1 MATYSA
7 NIKVNVTGLPSL
19 QRLEDR
25 VALLHKNFTKINAA
39 AANITAPF
47 QNHIRALEQ
56 MNRLL
61 VSNGRLLDQQANAAN
76 RLGRNTGGGGR
87 QGGVSPRV
95 LEEQRRGWQQQ
106 ILLLQQRARLL
117 TENSQITDKLRSAT
131 ENLLTGTAQTVRLG
145 LEQLKNAKAL
155 LATAENLA
163 KTQGLNFEH
172 QIELLK
178 EVEKEEELNARN
190 TARRIKQERD
200 DRNALL
206 RQRMSAL
213 QRLERDEEKAERDKM
228 SRIRKGVSM
237 AGRAGS
243 SVLDAVTFG
252 NGAAVA
258 RGAANS
264 TIRGG
269 LAAATVGAGAMQVGA
284 DSVLRSLPGGNMLA
298 NIGGSMGKG
307 VAAMT
312 GPLGVVGEALHNMLA
327 TLGHLPQALQ
337 LAAIAAFAFAPAV
350 GGIGAQIVKGLPAI
364 GDLGKALLNLTG
376 ISERAQ
382 PVLNSLQKTLNTAVS
397 DNALTSTLYGLGK
410 NEMKLPPNAGAF
422 YERGGGTAF
431 GNNLQAALLPKIY
444 DGLLKGI
451 QAEYDARMKVVAA
464 EKSWVAILKE
474 GAEIQKE
481 ITKQANIE
489 AAANQIGGKRFAI
502 RSTNIRTQ
510 FNSGTAEENAAS
522 VADMRA
528 KSAALRAE
536 IGNPNAYTREAFP
549 GGNTMAAQSQYR
561 ELLNL
566 RGAIAAAVE
575 REGRGHI
582 ALKAAA
588 AYGVTNAQQRLKL
601 QNDIN
606 SSEQRSIQI
615 LRERNAILLEGYR
628 AEQRVAAGQLDRA
641 SRLASLRNKKAKG
654 EELGARSES
663 IALGVGFPL
672 LFGGG
677 TGSILGSL
685 AGSFVGSGFGGQIL
699 GGAIGQ
705 AIDELVTKAGELRK
719 SLADLNTGLPQVGAG
734 MRTTAEDVKDLSKR
748 LGIANEETVK
758 LLESFR
764 LFDSGSARKALAEA
778 FGGVGGFQSADALA
792 SIIDEKTAV
801 EAIAKLRDEVGLS
814 VAMQAMQQLKVNG
827 AAGAML
833 VLEDRLIKKQEE
845 KNIAKAKEVTL
856 WDRILAAA
864 ITAARPMDSTDAPYD
879 PAQFGK
885 DRAKNLTETRRKEVE
900 EQIKLLR
907 EYYKEFDKL
916 QKETSDKTANSNK
929 KTAEQRA
936 TEAARLNEQL
946 MRAQIEIDDA
956 VFAHRRQLL
965 DQERTIRRQ
974 IAEEEGKLYGLKQT
988 GGGKTGADIV
998 NQFATIQRDYQ
1009 DAVQKLTGSRADAMQ
1024 RMSSAQR
1031 GVAATAAGPAPI
1043 GSNFKPTQYIT
1054 GDPNSPNYRA
1064 DHGGGNYHD
1073 HLSFATRD
1081 EAKAAYQALRAAGI
1095 IVTELKGVGKGVT
1108 GPHSGPGSAH
1118 HSGMAF
1124 DVPGYQWGGRG
1135 AIGPREYAGSAK
1147 VQSILGMGNS
1157 KIAKSEGKVGVAAT
1171 DVAAA
1176 NEALREQIPLL
1187 QKLMSVRGEAVI
1199 AGIANAYADQ
1209 AKALSDA
1216 TSDLQLRSRLE
1227 MEGVRPEII
1236 DGELKKVDVYRK
1248 SQEQIQALTQKLEQL
1263 GPRTDQNAISF
1274 DNLNAAIKATE
1285 LGSAAATAAIDAN
1298 TQALARQ
1305 QFTQQRSGLQSQLG
1319 VVGKGF
1325 QAGYIG
1331 NAASTYE
1338 SALMQYG
1345 DMAKAQELA
1354 DLTRQIDLARISNDA
1369 FNQSIQG
1376 IGDAF
1381 SQSMAEGVGSLTTGA
1396 ASAQQI
1402 FANML
1407 NAMASALLS
1416 AATKMI
1422 ATYIA
1427 IGLARMFAGMQGGPA
1442 KATSLDQL
1450 NMADIDKYSIGLP
1463 GLASGGPAKAGMPY
1477 IVGENGPE
1485 LFVPGR
1491 SGTVV
1496 PNHALSGGGTTNVVV
1511 NVDASGSNVQGDA
1524 SQAKQL
1530 GSAISMAVQAELV
1543 KQKRPGGILA

>member
-1 MATYSA
+1 LATYSA
-7 NIKVNVTGLPSL
+7 NIEVKVGGLGSL
-19 QRLEDR
+19 KTLENR
-25 VALLHKNFTKINAA
+25 VALLHQNFTKINAA
-39 AANITAPF
+39 AANISAPF

-61 VSNGRLLDQQANAAN
+61 VANGRLLDQQANAAN
-76 RLGRNTGGGGR
+76 RLGRNTAGGGG
-87 QGGVSPRV
+87 QSGGGNSRV

-106 ILLLQQRARLL
+106 LDLLKQRARALQENTEVMAKLL
-117 TENSQITDKLRSAT
+117 RAEV
-131 ENLLTGTAQTVRLG
+131 ELTTTVGTNVRFGKEL
-145 LEQLKNAKAL
+145 LKNAKAL
-155 LATAENLA
+155 LIAEEAVA
-163 KTQGLNFEH
+163 KRKAAAEAEQMKNQMWIWQQQQKINE
-172 QIELLK
+172 
-178 EVEKEEELNARN
+178 
-190 TARRIKQERD
+190 
-200 DRNALL
+200 
-206 RQRMSAL
+206 
-213 QRLERDEEKAERDKM
+213 QRLRDQQRYYDERTRLEAQAARDEERRAKEKW
-228 SRIRKGVSM
+228 SRIQGGMKT
-237 AGRAGS
+237 AGKVGS

-258 RGAANS
+258 RGTANS
-264 TIRGG
+264 AIRGG

-284 DSVLRSLPGGNMLA
+284 DSVLRSIPGGNMLA

-350 GGIGAQIVKGLPAI
+350 GGIGAQVVKGLPAI
-364 GDLGKALLNLTG
+364 GQLGKALLNLTG

-382 PVLNSLQKTLNTAVS
+382 PVLNSLKKTLNTAVS
-397 DNALTSTLYGLGK
+397 DNALTSGLYGLGK

-431 GNNLQAALLPKIY
+431 GNNLQAALLPKIF
-444 DGLLKGI
+444 DQMSKSL
-451 QAEYDARMKVVAA
+451 QSMYDAQMRVVSA
-464 EKSWVAILKE
+464 EQSWVALLKE

-481 ITKQANIE
+481 IAKQANMD
-489 AAANQIGGKRFAI
+489 AAANQIGGKRYAI
-502 RSTNIRTQ
+502 RSINTRSQ
-510 FNSGTAEENAAS
+510 FNSGTAEQNEAS

-528 KSAALRAE
+528 KNAALRAQ
-536 IGNPNAYTREAFP
+536 IGNPNAYTREALP

-566 RGAIAAAVE
+566 RGSIAAAVE

-606 SSEQRSIQI
+606 SSEQRSIHI

-654 EELGARSES
+654 EELGTRSES

-677 TGSILGSL
+677 TGSVLGSL
-685 AGSFVGSGFGGQIL
+685 AGSFVGNGFGGQIL

-705 AIDELVTKAGELRK
+705 AIDELVTKSAELRK

-734 MRTTAEDVKDLSKR
+734 MRTTAEDVKALSKR

-764 LFDSGSARKALAEA
+764 LFDSGTARKALAEA

-792 SIIDEKTAV
+792 SVIDEKSAV

-827 AAGAML
+827 AAGALL
-833 VLEDRLIKKQEE
+833 VLEDRLIAKQEE

-864 ITAARPMDSTDAPYD
+864 ITAARPMDSTEAPYD

-885 DRAKNLTETRRKEVE
+885 DRAKNLTETRKQEVQ

-936 TEAARLNEQL
+936 TEAARLNEQM
-946 MRAQIEIDDA
+946 MRAQIEIDNA

-974 IAEEEGKLYGLKQT
+974 IAEEEGKLYGLKQA

-1031 GVAATAAGPAPI
+1031 GVAASAAGPAPV
-1043 GSNFKPTQYIT
+1043 GSKFKPTQYIT
-1054 GDPNSPNYRA
+1054 GDPNSANYQA

-1073 HLSFATRD
+1073 HLSFATRE
-1081 EAKAAYQALRAAGI
+1081 EAKAAYQALRVAGV
-1095 IVTELKGVGKGVT
+1095 IVTELKGMGKGVT
-1108 GPHSGPGSAH
+1108 GAHSGPGSAH
-1118 HSGMAF
+1118 HSGKAF
-1124 DVPGYQWGGRG
+1124 DIPGYQWGGTG
-1135 AIGPREYAGSAK
+1135 AIGAREYAGSTK
-1147 VQSILGMGNS
+1147 VRSIIGMGNS
-1157 KIAKSEGKVGVAAT
+1157 KIAKSEGNVGVAAA

-1176 NEALREQIPLL
+1176 NQAISEQIPLL
-1187 QKLMSVRGEAVI
+1187 QKLMSVKGEAVI
-1199 AGIANAYADQ
+1199 AGIASAYADQ
-1209 AKALSDA
+1209 AKALNDA

-1227 MEGVRPEII
+1227 MEGVRPEVI
-1236 DGELKKVDVYRK
+1236 DGELKKADAYRK
-1248 SQEQIQALTQKLEQL
+1248 SQEQLQVLSDKLKQL

-1331 NAASTYE
+1331 NAASTFE
-1338 SALMQYG
+1338 NELMRSG
-1345 DMAKAQELA
+1345 DMGNAKQLA
-1354 DLTRQIDLARISNDA
+1354 DLTRQIDLARLSSDA

-1396 ASAQQI
+1396 ASAEQI
-1402 FANML
+1402 FSNML

-1422 ATYIA
+1422 AQYIA
-1427 IGLARMFAGMQGGPA
+1427 IGLARMFAGMGGAPA

-1450 NMADIDKYSIGLP
+1450 NMADISMYSVPLP
-1463 GLASGGPAKAGMPY
+1463 GRAAGGPVSGGSTY
-1477 IVGENGPE
+1477 IVGEKGPE
-1485 LFVPGR
+1485 LFVPSASGR
-1491 SGTVV
+1491 II
-1496 PNHALSGGGTTNVVV
+1496 PNGQMSGGGNAPANNIVI
-1511 NVDASGSNVQGDA
+1511 NVDAKGTQVQGNE
-1524 SQAKQL
+1524 SQGKQL
-1530 GSAISMAVQAELV
+1530 AIVVSAAVQAEMV
-1543 KQKRPGGILA
+1543 KQQRPGGILYKR